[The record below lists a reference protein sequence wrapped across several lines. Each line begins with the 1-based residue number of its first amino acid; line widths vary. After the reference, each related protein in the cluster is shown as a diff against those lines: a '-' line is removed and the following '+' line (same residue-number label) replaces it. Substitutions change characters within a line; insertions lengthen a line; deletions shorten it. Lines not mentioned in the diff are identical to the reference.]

1 MKANEF
7 VKKFGWG
14 NMIDESKICGIDK
27 SVVDIEELKRL
38 VESYKIVNFYG
49 GIQNAK
55 EIVKIS
61 ARSGYR
67 PSSLSDINQA
77 IADV

>member
-1 MKANEF
+1 
-7 VKKFGWG
+7 
-14 NMIDESKICGIDK
+14 MIDASKICGIDK

-77 IADV
+77 IADVESCQ